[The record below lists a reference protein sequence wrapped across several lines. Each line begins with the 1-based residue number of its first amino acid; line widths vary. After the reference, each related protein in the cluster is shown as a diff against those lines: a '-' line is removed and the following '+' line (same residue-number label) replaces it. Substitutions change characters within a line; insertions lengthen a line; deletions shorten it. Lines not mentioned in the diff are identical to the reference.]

1 MSPFSPDPPG
11 YRAPDRSRLF
21 ELASEQGGY
30 FTTAQAGQCGMSG
43 PLLSHHSRPGGRFIR
58 VRRGLYRIREYP
70 PSAREDVI
78 AAWLTAGRD
87 AAVVSHDSA
96 LDLLDLSDV
105 VPDAV
110 HLTVPRS
117 MRYRRR
123 AAGTRLHTTVRPLH
137 AGEVTVRD
145 GVRVTSAERSIVDAA
160 QAGTA
165 ADQIAAAVSQ
175 AVRRGMTNG
184 RRLRKAARGR
194 GRRVERL
201 VQEAL
206 RQQSAA

>member
-1 MSPFSPDPPG
+1 MTKMPPDH
-11 YRAPDRSRLF
+11 RRLF

-30 FTTAQAGQCGMSG
+30 FTTAQAGECGISK
-43 PLLSHHSRPGGRFIR
+43 PLLSHHSRAGGRFVR

-70 PSAREDVI
+70 PSPREEVI
-78 AAWLTAGRD
+78 AAWVGAGRD
-87 AAVVSHDSA
+87 VAVVSHDSA

-110 HLTVPRS
+110 HLTIPRA

-123 AAGTRLHTTVRPLH
+123 VAGTRFHTTTRPLR
-137 AGEVTVRD
+137 AGEVVVRD
-145 GVRVTSAERSIVDAA
+145 GIRVTCAERSIVDAA

-165 ADQIAAAVSQ
+165 PDQIVAAVAQ
-175 AVRRGMTNG
+175 AVERGVTNG
-184 RRLRKAARGR
+184 SRLRKAAHGR

-201 VQEAL
+201 VEQAIQ
-206 RQQSAA
+206 RRSPA